1 MNKETLERLRNA
13 KGFVFDMDGTLV
25 LGDKGNKGLR
35 VLPGALEF
43 LNLLDERGVPFMVF
57 TNGTVRTAG
66 QYVPVLRGL
75 GFPMNQQRMLTPSS
89 VAADI
94 FVRRRFKRVLVL
106 GVEGVWRPLQ
116 DAGIEVFLPSDPL
129 PEDVDAVYV
138 GWYRE
143 FGIDDLEAACQAVW
157 RGAKLFAA
165 SLAPFYA
172 TAGGRAL
179 GTSRAISAVVT
190 SLTGARASVVGKP
203 SLNAL
208 RTAGRRLGVPL
219 KELAVIGDDPA
230 LEVPMAHSGRALA
243 VAVTSGLAGRDAFDH
258 ADTAKRP
265 HITASGV
272 DELLALYKN

>member
-1 MNKETLERLRNA
+1 MNNEILERLHNT

-43 LNLLDERGVPFMVF
+43 LNLLDERGVPFIVF

-66 QYVPVLRGL
+66 QYVPVLREL
-75 GFPMNQQRMLTPSS
+75 GFPMNEQRMLTPSS

-94 FVRRRFKRVLVL
+94 FVRRGFRRVLVL

-208 RTAGRRLGVPL
+208 RTAGRRLGVPV
-219 KELAVIGDDPA
+219 KDLAVIGDDPA

-243 VAVTSGLAGRDAFDH
+243 VAVTSGLAGAEAFDNTD
-258 ADTAKRP
+258 AAKRP

>member
-258 ADTAKRP
+258 ADAAKRP